1 MNNRSGIFNL
11 LSLVSGLAI
20 MGQLD
25 PQIIPIKVFFIGM
38 ICQNN

>member
-20 MGQLD
+20 MRQSD
-25 PQIIPIKVFFIGM
+25 PQIIRIKVSFIRKSY
-38 ICQNN
+38 QNN